1 MSKFGGT
8 LVIARQF
15 LFLKATNKLD
25 IRSIEIKQQQKM
37 LDFDFNERYMKEE
50 KEIASTENNKG
61 Y

>member
-1 MSKFGGT
+1 M
-8 LVIARQF
+8 IARQF
-15 LFLKATNKLD
+15 LFLKVTNKLD